1 MRVRTTITHHLINSL
16 ILLISAVLSILAG
29 ELLARMVLNPLDYLH
44 PNLVVD
50 EFLGYRIEGHT
61 GGNDE
66 WGFRNAR
73 RPETSDIVCIGDSMT
88 YGYAARVSESW
99 PAVLEKMGAGT
110 VYNMGIGGY
119 GPVQYLY
126 LLRTKAIKL
135 HPKIIIVGF
144 YIGNDLVDVYNV
156 VRFNKNWSAYG
167 KFGGSGFGGSGLKAP
182 VFVFSRQ
189 SGKFLKGLRDWLSE
203 NSVLYVVVTQLGIF
217 DFVRSHEAAVY
228 MADEASNLLAYRD
241 DNHNVLF
248 NLTELPISAHSRFL
262 DMRDPRIQGA
272 MDITKRLMSDMQS
285 VTEKRGIRLIVLIIP
300 TKERVYS
307 DILRRSGYV
316 EKYLSLREAL
326 EQEDVAR
333 AAIVES
339 SRAQNIEVLD
349 PLPAL
354 AAAVRKRDL
363 YPSYPSF
370 DIHPNKDGYR
380 VIAETINRYLN
391 MPHRQ

>member
-1 MRVRTTITHHLINSL
+1 M
-16 ILLISAVLSILAG
+16 
-29 ELLARMVLNPLDYLH
+29 
-44 PNLVVD
+44 
-50 EFLGYRIEGHT
+50 
-61 GGNDE
+61 
-66 WGFRNAR
+66 
-73 RPETSDIVCIGDSMT
+73 
-88 YGYAARVSESW
+88 
-99 PAVLEKMGAGT
+99 
-110 VYNMGIGGY
+110 
-119 GPVQYLY
+119 
-126 LLRTKAIKL
+126 
-135 HPKIIIVGF
+135 
-144 YIGNDLVDVYNV
+144 
-156 VRFNKNWSAYG
+156 
-167 KFGGSGFGGSGLKAP
+167 
-182 VFVFSRQ
+182 
-189 SGKFLKGLRDWLSE
+189 
-203 NSVLYVVVTQLGIF
+203 
-217 DFVRSHEAAVY
+217 
-228 MADEASNLLAYRD
+228 
-241 DNHNVLF
+241 LF

-262 DMRDPRIQGA
+262 DMRDPRIQSA

-316 EKYLSLREAL
+316 AKYLLLREAL

>member
-1 MRVRTTITHHLINSL
+1 MRVLSTTIKHHLINSL
-16 ILLISAVLSILAG
+16 ILLTSAVLSILAA
-29 ELLARMVLNPLDYLH
+29 ELLARMVFNPMDYLQ
-44 PNLVVD
+44 PTLVDD
-50 EFLGYRIEGHT
+50 EFLGYRIEGYT
-61 GGNDE
+61 GGYDE

-88 YGYAARVSESW
+88 YGFAARARESW
-99 PAVLEKMGAGT
+99 PAVLERMGAGT
-110 VYNMGIGGY
+110 VYNMGVGGY

-144 YIGNDLVDVYNV
+144 YIGNDLWDVYNA
-156 VRFNKNWSAYG
+156 VRYNKNWSAYG
-167 KFGGSGFGGSGLKAP
+167 KFGGSGLKAP
-182 VFVFSRQ
+182 AFVFPRQ

-203 NSVLYVVVTQLGIF
+203 NSVLYVVVTQLEVF
-217 DFVRSHEAAVY
+217 DFVRSHEGAVW
-228 MADEASNLLAYRD
+228 MADEASNLLTYRD

-248 NLTELPISAHSRFL
+248 NLSAQIRFL
-262 DMRDPRIQGA
+262 DMRDPRITA
-272 MDITKRLMSDMQS
+272 ATDITKRLMSDMQS

-316 EKYLSLREAL
+316 EKHLSLREAL

-333 AAIVES
+333 AAIIELL
-339 SRAQNIEVLD
+339 RAQNIEVLD

-354 AAAVRKRDL
+354 AAAVHKRDL
-363 YPSYPSF
+363 YPSYPSA

-380 VIAETINRYLN
+380 VIAETINQYLN